1 MRVCV
6 LHQFAALSA
15 IVTMGIAP
23 IIVLHNITLALSPG
37 TVFPLPSAMLR
48 LETELFCK
56 SK

>member
-15 IVTMGIAP
+15 IVTMGIAS
-23 IIVLHNITLALSPG
+23 IIVLHNIALALSPG

-48 LETELFCK
+48 LET
-56 SK
+56 